1 MGTEAMR
8 QLPYGVGVVLLT
20 LSLTFANTD
29 VSMLEDDAVACTQA
43 QVDAAERKDAAAK
56 GALKAATPPAANHA
70 PLVKAAEEAAKKLKQ
85 LRANPVCQK
94 LMAAKSAAA
103 KVKNAEKKAKV
114 DAKAAKEAGQKRQ
127 LKAAESRKKAEAKKE
142 QAEKKGAQNE
152 QLETLKRSGVEGL
165 QKIRV
170 KQKNAK
176 DRKYMKIAHEEIKLR
191 HIKAVKDMKIEYKEM
206 RAELAEKTAAKLAK
220 VKANAAA
227 AAVKLM
233 ANAKEEGQKAVL
245 NPAAMRET
253 RAKNE
258 KNKELRKKAVAEKG
272 SKQDARLVERKND
285 IKKVNKD
292 IVAAK
297 DAKAEKYAARLKHQK
312 KPTAKDIKNAKK
324 VAVAVAAKASTKTGT
339 VDTGKLK
346 PASSSPADKAAAKAQ
361 QRVKQ
366 VAKPVENSPEVRGLE
381 KTKSPSAVNGE
392 KKKAAAKKAQQKKQ
406 NKNETAGAKKQ
417 DDANTKKKVGKKK
430 KVAPTGAKPK

>member
-103 KVKNAEKKAKV
+103 EVKNAEKKAKV

-152 QLETLKRSGVEGL
+152 QLATLKRSGVEGL

-191 HIKAVKDMKIEYKEM
+191 RIKAVKD
-206 RAELAEKTAAKLAK
+206 
-220 VKANAAA
+220 
-227 AAVKLM
+227 M

-258 KNKELRKKAVAEKG
+258 KNK
-272 SKQDARLVERKND
+272 
-285 IKKVNKD
+285 
-292 IVAAK
+292 
-297 DAKAEKYAARLKHQK
+297 
-312 KPTAKDIKNAKK
+312 
-324 VAVAVAAKASTKTGT
+324 
-339 VDTGKLK
+339 
-346 PASSSPADKAAAKAQ
+346 
-361 QRVKQ
+361 
-366 VAKPVENSPEVRGLE
+366 
-381 KTKSPSAVNGE
+381 
-392 KKKAAAKKAQQKKQ
+392 
-406 NKNETAGAKKQ
+406 
-417 DDANTKKKVGKKK
+417 
-430 KVAPTGAKPK
+430 